1 MVLWTGGMR
10 GIAVVR
16 GTQHRSF
23 ADGPQ
28 PDQSVPTNGKKLDSL
43 TLLSDYPA
51 KPCGAGGHGP
61 GEWLRDLGLGE
72 YEEKFRDNRIGAD
85 VLPRLTADDLKD
97 IGVSAVGDRGGS
109 STRSAR
115 WP

>member
-1 MVLWTGGMR
+1 MR

-28 PDQSVPTNGKKLDSL
+28 PDQSVPTNGNKLDSL

-51 KPCGAGGHGP
+51 KPCGAGGMDV

>member
-28 PDQSVPTNGKKLDSL
+28 PDQSVPTNGNKLDSL

-51 KPCGAGGHGP
+51 KPCGAGGMDV